1 MRIRSY
7 IILLAIAL
15 SVSISAQAD
24 IVVNGG
30 FETGFTGWAV
40 TGGCMGVAASSP
52 PGAGCIGADP
62 GTDPGYHSGG
72 YAAYLGATPGTLSQT
87 LATTA
92 GSTYTLS
99 YWLANDSVGGADVPN
114 SFSVSWDGAQIA
126 ASVLT
131 DLAWGPYVQYTFSG
145 LVASTASTPLVF
157 SPSNTPADWV
167 LDDVSVNAVPDGGMT
182 IMLLGGALVGLETL
196 RRRFR
201 A

>member
-30 FETGFTGWAV
+30 FEAGFTGWAF
-40 TGGCMGVAASSP
+40 TGVCMGVAAGSP
-52 PGAGCIGADP
+52 PGGGCQPADV

-99 YWLANDSVGGADVPN
+99 YWLANDQVGGSDVPN
-114 SFSVSWDGAQIA
+114 SFSVSWDGAPIA
-126 ASVLT
+126 
-131 DLAWGPYVQYTFSG
+131 D
-145 LVASTASTPLVF
+145 
-157 SPSNTPADWV
+157 
-167 LDDVSVNAVPDGGMT
+167 
-182 IMLLGGALVGLETL
+182 
-196 RRRFR
+196 
-201 A
+201 